1 MHELVIAQDIV
12 GAVLAEARRRKAT
25 AVRTID
31 LEIGELEGLREHDLR
46 RAFEIEAA
54 GTLVHGARLRITVI
68 PATATCRACGT
79 STKVEPPSGRI
90 HRPAALTCKACG
102 SELAIENGRGFVV
115 RSAKLILEET
125 KAA

>member
-68 PATATCRACGT
+68 PATATCRQCGT
-79 STKVEPPSGRI
+79 SAKVQPPSGRI
-90 HRPAALTCKACG
+90 HRPPVLTCQACG
-102 SELAIENGRGFVV
+102 SDLAIENGRGFVL
-115 RSAKLILEET
+115 RSAKLVLEDA